1 MFRYPV
7 IVKQFG
13 INKGSGGDGCFKGG
27 DGVIRELLF
36 RKKQILS
43 ILTERRTLQP
53 YGLKGT
59 INLRVCHTRENFSS
73 GGKMRKF
80 LSPANNS
87 KYGHLGWSITGNGRS
102 V

>member
-1 MFRYPV
+1 MNTLMRFIFLFFFRYPV

-27 DGVIRELLF
+27 DGVIRELMF
-36 RKKQILS
+36 RKKQVLS

-59 INLRVCHTRENFSS
+59 NKKENAFYD
-73 GGKMRKF
+73 KK
-80 LSPANNS
+80 PI
-87 KYGHLGWSITGNGRS
+87 YY
-102 V
+102 